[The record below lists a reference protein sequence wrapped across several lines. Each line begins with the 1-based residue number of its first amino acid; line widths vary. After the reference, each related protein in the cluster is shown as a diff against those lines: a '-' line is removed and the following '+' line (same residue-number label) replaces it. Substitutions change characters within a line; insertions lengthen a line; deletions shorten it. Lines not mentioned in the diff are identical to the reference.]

1 MLEILM
7 LIALLIGLLSSFLL
21 GYSTKCHWR
30 DALIEWVDRELER
43 QRMFFCEQLEKTLE
57 MYDGFYQN
65 YKKAVDEQRVKD
77 RAVFEK
83 SLAEI
88 SEMYDE
94 QCRRCFSCH
103 KNQREDERNAEK

>member
-1 MLEILM
+1 MVFIL
-7 LIALLIGLLSSFLL
+7 LFVVLLVGFYICFFM
-21 GYSTKCHWR
+21 GYSLKCRWR
-30 DALIEWVDRELER
+30 DALIEWGDRELER
-43 QRMFFCEQLEKTLE
+43 QRMFFREQLEEMLE

-65 YKKAVDEQRVKD
+65 YKKAVDEQRAKD

-88 SEMYDE
+88 SEMYDA

-103 KNQREDERNAEK
+103 KNERRE